1 MPWGRVYPPAPN
13 RHQAGKHIRL
23 GAAWQIVLRLYAGM
37 QIHSMRGMNHGQT
50 RCNRRLSRF
59 GKMGSWLLPSAKSSY
74 ALLLACVPVPHL
86 QSRTYRRWG
95 PVRDINIWARRFFES
110 RKKYASGGIGHTP
123 VGGPGNRGRGYAPPL
138 PPSAKRRHSTGAAW
152 HIKIPLCVN
161 GPKPRGRAE
170 RRWGGYGPSPPRPCF
185 DRDSGTSVV
194 TASSRYC
201 ALRYYRQRAKPWRRM
216 YVALQPAER
225 PLDVLRKACGGITA
239 LVRGERPAPLPKDPV
254 PPPVP
259 PLSVLCRLC
268 VIQDRA

>member
-1 MPWGRVYPPAPN
+1 MVAALCEKQLCPAFSMRSSPPSSITDVSEMGTG
-13 RHQAGKHIRL
+13 AGHKYM
-23 GAAWQIVLRLYAGM
+23 GAALFRISKKICERGDRPYACG
-37 QIHSMRGMNHGQT
+37 R
-50 RCNRRLSRF
+50 
-59 GKMGSWLLPSAKSSY
+59 
-74 ALLLACVPVPHL
+74 
-86 QSRTYRRWG
+86 
-95 PVRDINIWARRFFES
+95 AR
-110 RKKYASGGIGHTP
+110 K
-123 VGGPGNRGRGYAPPL
+123 PGEGVCTPL

-201 ALRYYRQRAKPWRRM
+201 ALRYCRQRAKPWRRM

>member
-1 MPWGRVYPPAPN
+1 MHQCHRIVAGQSAFVTSITLVACGNYARLDWPYAEGAGFLPWGRVYPPAPN

-123 VGGPGNRGRGYAPPL
+123 VGGPGNRGRGYAPP
-138 PPSAKRRHSTGAAW
+138 
-152 HIKIPLCVN
+152 
-161 GPKPRGRAE
+161 
-170 RRWGGYGPSPPRPCF
+170 
-185 DRDSGTSVV
+185 
-194 TASSRYC
+194 
-201 ALRYYRQRAKPWRRM
+201 
-216 YVALQPAER
+216 
-225 PLDVLRKACGGITA
+225 
-239 LVRGERPAPLPKDPV
+239 PAPIRETPSLNGCCMAHQN
-254 PPPVP
+254 PPVCKWP
-259 PLSVLCRLC
+259 
-268 VIQDRA
+268 